1 MYKIKTICQKVRS
14 WYRGQTDY
22 SIGQMIGQ
30 DYNRKRGIKK
40 NPVSPVFEPP
50 LIARILNPICRF
62 LGRHWKWLIGL
73 TIPSIISIIG
83 LYLLW
88 LQLITPK

>member
-1 MYKIKTICQKVRS
+1 MYQKFKT

-30 DYNRKRGIKK
+30 VYNRKLGIKSQPIQGK
-40 NPVSPVFEPP
+40 FEPP
-50 LIARILNPICRF
+50 LIARILNPLWHF
-62 LGRHWKWLIGL
+62 WLRHWKWIIGS
-73 TIPSIISIIG
+73 TISIIG

-88 LQLITPK
+88 LQLPAPK